1 MTDRLALKGE
11 YVGLEF
17 EKEED
22 KNRLTRLLFLP
33 TGRDWLGGQS
43 QTLWRIGMKRKGDN
57 REIGGDSSRVQLSY
71 KESLRGV
78 QIQLEWP
85 EVPLAPEEK
94 PLKVTVTAFI
104 ARSNPSIEWNLRI
117 QNPTQWGLTWIEFPL
132 LHLATSSEVEAL
144 VPWGW
149 GRRLKGADLNYTG
162 RYPSHNAVLQ
172 MFCLLEGE
180 EGLYWAVKDRSATMK
195 DFLIRLKEK
204 GVLISIQ
211 HFPAPW
217 GKPQELFSLPYTIQL
232 SPFQGPWEKMAKE
245 YRKWVLS
252 APWMREGPMMT
263 RKTTP
268 SWIKEI
274 PLWCQ
279 ISGRPEEIKEPVK
292 AFARYFEVPVAV
304 HWYNWHQI
312 PFDDHYPEFLPPK
325 EGFAEGVK
333 ELQEAGIRVMPYI
346 NGRIV
351 DARTE
356 TYRRENLETSIARN
370 PEGKPYIE
378 TYGSG
383 VPLTVMCPATSY
395 WQNKVAEI
403 IEALASQYGVDAVY
417 IDQIASA
424 PARLCV
430 EEKHSHPPG
439 GGSVWVEGYRKMLTL
454 IRQRLSKEKAI
465 ALTTEDA
472 AEPWSDLFDA
482 FLQCNSTMGGLEP
495 LYPLVYSGYNLTFG
509 RYFFPEDFQKEGNF
523 EAKAGQMFIWGA
535 QMGWLSTEVL
545 QYPQQSAYLKTLAQ
559 ARWAGLKFLA
569 YGEMLP
575 TPHLLRQ
582 GIPEKEVEW
591 TLFGRTYRFSLPVVL
606 ASAWRSLE
614 NHLGIV
620 LTNWSKKPQTVSWHL
635 RPREHL
641 GRPYSFWRRISL
653 YPQQESSTTVP
664 YGTILEEEMTLS
676 PLSAC
681 ILEFQGVSH

>member
-1 MTDRLALKGE
+1 MAERLALKGE

-17 EKEED
+17 EEED
-22 KNRLTRLLFLP
+22 RSRWVGLLFLP
-33 TGRDWLGGQS
+33 TGRNWLGDQP
-43 QTLWRIGMKRKGDN
+43 QTLWRIGLKRGDDDV
-57 REIGGDSSRVQLSY
+57 EVEGDPSKVQLSY
-71 KESLRGV
+71 QERLRGIRV
-78 QIQLEWP
+78 QLEWP
-85 EVPLAPEEK
+85 EVFLAPKEK

-104 ARSNPSIEWNLRI
+104 AHSDPSIEWSLQI
-117 QNPTQWGLTWIEFPL
+117 QNPTQWGLTGIEFPR
-132 LHLATSSEVEAL
+132 LHLEASSEAEAI

-172 MFCLLEGE
+172 MFCLLDGE
-180 EGLYWAVKDRSATMK
+180 EGLYLAIKDRSAAMK
-195 DFLIRLKEK
+195 DFLIRPKEK
-204 GVLISIQ
+204 GVWVSIH

-217 GKPQELFSLPYTIQL
+217 GKPQESFSLPYAIQL
-232 SPFQGPWEKMAKE
+232 SPFRGSWERMAKE

-252 APWMREGPMMT
+252 APWMREGPMMI

-268 SWIKEI
+268 PWIKEI

-279 ISGRPEEIKEPVK
+279 VSGRPEEIKEPVK
-292 AFARYFEVPVAV
+292 AFARYFEVPIAV

-325 EGFAEGVK
+325 EGFAEVVK

-356 TYRRENLETSIARN
+356 TYKRENLEASIARN

-403 IEALASQYGVDAVY
+403 VEALASQYGVDAVY

-430 EEKHSHPPG
+430 EEGHSHPPG
-439 GGSVWVEGYRKMLTL
+439 GGSVWTEGYRKMLTL
-454 IRQRLSKEKAI
+454 IRQRLSKGKSL

-509 RYFFPEDFQKEGNF
+509 RYFFSEDFQKAGNF

-535 QMGWLSTEVL
+535 QMGWLSPEVL
-545 QYPQQSAYLKTLAQ
+545 QHPQQAAYLKTLAQ
-559 ARWAGLKFLA
+559 ARWAGLKYLA

-575 TPHLLRQ
+575 TPCLLRE
-582 GIPEKEVEW
+582 GIPQKEVEW

-606 ASAWRSLE
+606 ASVWRSQE
-614 NHLGIV
+614 DHLGIV
-620 LTNWSKKPQTVSWHL
+620 LTNWSEKPQTVFWHL

-641 GRPYSFWRRISL
+641 RRPYSSWRRISL

-664 YGTILEEEMTLS
+664 YRAVLEEEMTLP
-676 PLSAC
+676 PLSAF
-681 ILEFQGVSH
+681 ILEFQGVSP